1 VFKIL
6 PEICNGCAEC
16 LEICTFG
23 AIAIKNGQCSIDQ
36 EACGMCGSCED
47 ICLPGAIVK
56 EFELGPS
63 ATDIDAYSDIW
74 VVCEAP
80 EGEIP
85 SWAGELLSKA
95 RELATKAGEKL
106 VAVVVGCSSGDKPAE
121 LTGFGADKV
130 LVVDD
135 PRLGKFCDDVY
146 ANVIAYMAKKELPS
160 VILAASTARGRAYIP
175 RVATMLETGLTADCM
190 DLDIASDDN
199 KTLLQTRPTFG
210 GNLIATI
217 TCKKHRPQMATV
229 RPHVFKALERDPAR
243 SGDVVNFSVPEE
255 LLASRAQVVE
265 THVEPHEGPDITEA
279 EVVVTVGR
287 GIGDQKTLEQAK
299 ELADLLGG
307 ALGATRP
314 ITDEGW
320 LPDRAQI
327 GQTGVTIAPKL
338 YVGLGVSGAV
348 HHTVG
353 IRGSE
358 IIVAINKDPEA
369 PIFEMA
375 TYGIVGDVHEIL
387 PLLIE
392 RIKQEKG

>member
-1 VFKIL
+1 
-6 PEICNGCAEC
+6 
-16 LEICTFG
+16 
-23 AIAIKNGQCSIDQ
+23 
-36 EACGMCGSCED
+36 MCGSCED

-56 EFELGPS
+56 EFKEGPS
-63 ATDIDAYSDIW
+63 STDIEAYSDIW
-74 VVCEAP
+74 VICESP
-80 EGEIP
+80 DGEIP
-85 SWAGELLSKA
+85 TWAGELLSKA
-95 RELATKAGEKL
+95 RELANKAGEQL
-106 VAVVVGCSSGDKPAE
+106 AAVVIGHSLGDKPKE
-121 LTGFGADKV
+121 LMGFGADKV

-135 PRLGKFCDDVY
+135 PRLGKFCDDIY
-146 ANVIAYMAKKELPS
+146 ANVLAYMAKKELPS

-190 DLDIASDDN
+190 DLDIADDDT

-229 RPHVFKALERDPAR
+229 RPHVFKATEPDMAK
-243 SGDVVNFSVPEE
+243 SGSVINYSVPDE
-255 LLASRAQVVE
+255 LLASRARVVE
-265 THVEPHEGPDITEA
+265 SHIEPLEGPDITEA
-279 EVVVTVGR
+279 DVVVTVGR
-287 GIGDQKTLEQAK
+287 GIGDEKTLEKAK
-299 ELADLLGG
+299 ELADLLG
-307 ALGATRP
+307 AAMGATRP

-320 LPDRAQI
+320 LPDRTQI

-338 YVGLGVSGAV
+338 YIGLGVSGAV

-392 RIKQEKG
+392 KIRQEKG